1 MTNARKTTKSP
12 SPKIERKI
20 AEWNKSDV
28 MLYQHFNAS
37 LFKAIDAIGVETVSS
52 EKAQLEE
59 FIGRL
64 TDECVA
70 GYVDNSELD
79 PEFQV
84 YKQPGVKVLGIKV
97 VIYVFFTRFYFCFP
111 KS

>member
-1 MTNARKTTKSP
+1 MTNARKTTKTL

-28 MLYQHFNAS
+28 MLYRHFNAS
-37 LFKAIDAIGVETVSS
+37 LFDEIDAIGVETVNT
-52 EKAQLEE
+52 EKNELEQL
-59 FIGRL
+59 IDRL

-97 VIYVFFTRFYFCFP
+97 LFINY
-111 KS
+111 